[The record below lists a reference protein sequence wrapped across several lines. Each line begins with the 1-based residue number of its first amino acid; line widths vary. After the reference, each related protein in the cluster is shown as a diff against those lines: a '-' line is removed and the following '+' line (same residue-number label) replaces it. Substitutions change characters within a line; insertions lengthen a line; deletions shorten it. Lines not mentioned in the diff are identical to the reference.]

1 MTPGIGRSTRKA
13 NRTFIYP
20 SQSQEVAALGDS
32 IDILT
37 RTAATSSS
45 SLPAVSLMN
54 EQIKAQIETKPFQ
67 RFFIDINDG
76 RSVEVPHPDHVIVG
90 RFAVTVEDDAGIVR
104 ILAYRNISG
113 LTVATANDGEPP
125 LAP

>member
-13 NRTFIYP
+13 NRTFICP

-45 SLPAVSLMN
+45 SL
-54 EQIKAQIETKPFQ
+54 AQLGGKSDVLFVF
-67 RFFIDINDG
+67 RSFFF
-76 RSVEVPHPDHVIVG
+76 VLC
-90 RFAVTVEDDAGIVR
+90 FAVVR
-104 ILAYRNISG
+104 IW
-113 LTVATANDGEPP
+113 
-125 LAP
+125 